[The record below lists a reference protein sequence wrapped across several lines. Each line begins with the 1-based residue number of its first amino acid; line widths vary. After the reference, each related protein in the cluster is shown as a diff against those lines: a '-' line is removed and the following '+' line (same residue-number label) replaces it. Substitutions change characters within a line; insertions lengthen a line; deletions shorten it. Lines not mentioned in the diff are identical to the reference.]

1 MMSVVKGKGVF
12 CSNYKV
18 GNVCHADEKIQKS
31 GRMSYLSI
39 LTLKKI
45 NEREGIII
53 TIGFISC

>member
-1 MMSVVKGKGVF
+1 MTFVGKGEGVF

-18 GNVCHADEKIQKS
+18 GNVCHADEKILKS
-31 GRMSYLSI
+31 GRMSYQSK

-53 TIGFISC
+53 TIGFNSC